1 MKSKVPSPARF
12 LRALSAIALLSS
24 CAAFV
29 PGCDGDDE
37 ERKDDPNLTGEDLA
51 RGMLG
56 VERDQKGAEA
66 DAANGV
72 VRAINERYPGR
83 LEDIRRGMYSGDA
96 ESVLRAKRLL
106 DEALEATAGS
116 ETYPAEDEATFDA
129 EQNEPE
135 AERPRGGDV
144 VPLGN
149 GGSLVEAQ
157 ASLTCQPLRA
167 PDGRLIRV
175 GMRNGRFGDGSSG
188 LTGAGADVFSLGGGV
203 PALARLLAVERGE
216 YRPDWESRLG
226 AFAATRGYEPGTV
239 GRAVHAAIG
248 HIYLTVGTYGEE
260 KIGRVFNSSYAR
272 PLFSQPVASCASF
285 QIAALEFLYW
295 RAVRD
300 EDPLSAGGQLGSF
313 FTPRTRDLLQRRL
326 YGD

>member
-1 MKSKVPSPARF
+1 MNSSARI
-12 LRALSAIALLSS
+12 LRALSALALLST

-29 PGCDGDDE
+29 PGCAGDDE
-37 ERKDDPNLTGEDLA
+37 ERKDDTNLSGEDIA

-56 VERDQKGAEA
+56 VEREQRGAEA
-66 DAANGV
+66 DAANDV
-72 VRAINERYPGR
+72 VRAIDQRFPGR
-83 LEDIRRGMYSGDA
+83 LEDIRRGMYSRDA
-96 ESVLRAKRLL
+96 AGVLQAKKLL

-116 ETYPAEDEATFDA
+116 ETYPGEDEPTFDD

-135 AERPRGGDV
+135 ADLPPGGDV
-144 VPLGN
+144 VPLDN
-149 GGSLVEAQ
+149 GGSLVEGQ

-175 GMRNGRFGDGSSG
+175 GSRNGTFGDGYTG
-188 LTGAGADVFSLGGGV
+188 LSGAGADVFSLGGGV
-203 PALARLLAVERGE
+203 PALARLLAVEQGAF
-216 YRPDWESRLG
+216 RPDWESRLG
-226 AFAATRGYEPGTV
+226 AYAATRGYGPGTV
-239 GRAVHAAIG
+239 GRAVHAAIA
-248 HIYLTVGTYGEE
+248 HIYLTLGTYGEE
-260 KIGRVFNSSYAR
+260 KIGRVFNSRYAR

-313 FTPRTRDLLQRRL
+313 FTPRTRDLLQRRI